1 MKAER
6 PPVCTVRDGK
16 ASQQELG
23 AQLET
28 EASTVWWCEV
38 VEPTRQKYVHLHEE
52 MCVLCQ
58 YMKMG

>member
-6 PPVCTVRDGK
+6 PPVCSEQDGR

-28 EASTVWWCEV
+28 ETSTVWWCEV
-38 VEPTRQKYVHLHEE
+38 VEPMRQKYVHLHEE
-52 MCVLCQ
+52 MCVLRQ